1 MACKYAKYCGGCSLQ
16 HLSYENQLKEKQ
28 KYMESLLSR
37 FHRVNKI
44 IGCRNNEHYRNKM
57 QVSFGKDERGRAI
70 YGNYI
75 PSTHFIVPFDE
86 CLINDEEAN
95 SIIKTVRELIDKYH
109 ISVFDENVY
118 KGCIRHI
125 QIRCTSTDE
134 YMVIFV
140 TGSPVLYKKE
150 LLIKDLIRKHPKIKT
165 VIHNINSA
173 HTSMVL
179 GDKSYV
185 IYGKGYIRDVLC
197 GLKFNLS
204 ASSFYQI
211 NKYQTEV
218 LYNTAIQLAEFKG
231 SEPVI
236 DAYSGIGT
244 ISLCLASKVK
254 EVIGVEIN
262 EQAVRDAIR
271 NAKLNDV
278 TNVKFIADDA
288 GRFMEKLSRN
298 RKAHVD
304 ALVMD
309 PPRSGASD
317 RFLKSVL
324 KLSPEKI
331 VYISCGPESLKSN
344 LGFLVKNGY
353 VIKVIQPVDMFPHTD
368 IKHTENIVIL
378 KRKEF

>member
-1 MACKYAKYCGGCSLQ
+1 
-16 HLSYENQLKEKQ
+16 
-28 KYMESLLSR
+28 
-37 FHRVNKI
+37 
-44 IGCRNNEHYRNKM
+44 
-57 QVSFGKDERGRAI
+57 
-70 YGNYI
+70 
-75 PSTHFIVPFDE
+75 
-86 CLINDEEAN
+86 
-95 SIIKTVRELIDKYH
+95 
-109 ISVFDENVY
+109 
-118 KGCIRHI
+118 
-125 QIRCTSTDE
+125 
-134 YMVIFV
+134 MVIFV

-231 SEPVI
+231 SETVI

-271 NAKLNDV
+271 NARLNDV

>member
-1 MACKYAKYCGGCSLQ
+1 MAEQ
-16 HLSYENQLKEKQ
+16 FI
-28 KYMESLLSR
+28 LLS
-37 FHRVNKI
+37 FLFFFS
-44 IGCRNNEHYRNKM
+44 CW
-57 QVSFGKDERGRAI
+57 F
-70 YGNYI
+70 
-75 PSTHFIVPFDE
+75 
-86 CLINDEEAN
+86 
-95 SIIKTVRELIDKYH
+95 SILAVA
-109 ISVFDENVY
+109 SVFDENVY

-231 SEPVI
+231 SETVI

-244 ISLCLASKVK
+244 ISLCLASKVR
-254 EVIGVEIN
+254 EVTGVEIN

>member
-75 PSTHFIVPFDE
+75 PSTHFLVPFDE
-86 CLINDEEAN
+86 CLINDEEAH

-185 IYGKGYIRDVLC
+185 IYGKGYIGMYC
-197 GLKFNLS
+197 
-204 ASSFYQI
+204 
-211 NKYQTEV
+211 
-218 LYNTAIQLAEFKG
+218 
-231 SEPVI
+231 
-236 DAYSGIGT
+236 
-244 ISLCLASKVK
+244 
-254 EVIGVEIN
+254 
-262 EQAVRDAIR
+262 AV
-271 NAKLNDV
+271 
-278 TNVKFIADDA
+278 
-288 GRFMEKLSRN
+288 
-298 RKAHVD
+298 
-304 ALVMD
+304 
-309 PPRSGASD
+309 
-317 RFLKSVL
+317 
-324 KLSPEKI
+324 
-331 VYISCGPESLKSN
+331 
-344 LGFLVKNGY
+344 
-353 VIKVIQPVDMFPHTD
+353 
-368 IKHTENIVIL
+368 
-378 KRKEF
+378 

>member
-37 FHRVNKI
+37 FLRVNKI
-44 IGCRNNEHYRNKM
+44 IGCKNNEHYRNKM

-125 QIRCTSTDE
+125 LIRCTSTDE

-173 HTSMVL
+173 HTSMIL

-197 GLKFNLS
+197 ALKFNLS

-231 SEPVI
+231 SETVI

-331 VYISCGPESLKSN
+331 VYISCSPESLKSN

>member
-57 QVSFGKDERGRAI
+57 QVSFGKDERGRVI

-173 HTSMVL
+173 HTSMIL

-204 ASSFYQI
+204 SSSFYQI

-231 SEPVI
+231 SETVI

-331 VYISCGPESLKSN
+331 VYISCGPESL
-344 LGFLVKNGY
+344 
-353 VIKVIQPVDMFPHTD
+353 P
-368 IKHTENIVIL
+368 
-378 KRKEF
+378 

>member
-95 SIIKTVRELIDKYH
+95 SIIKTVRELIDKYR

-134 YMVIFV
+134 YMLIFV

-231 SEPVI
+231 SETVI